1 MPFTKEILGEDFL
14 HRLMGMDF
22 GEVCFRMIA
31 LLKMKNLTEHQFNI
45 DLPDYEIILS
55 AKKKVKSTDQNE
67 N

>member
-1 MPFTKEILGEDFL
+1 MAFIKEIVDEDFL
-14 HRLMGMDF
+14 HRLMGLDF
-22 GEVCFRMIA
+22 GEVCFRMIG
-31 LLKMKNLTEHQFNI
+31 LLKMANLTEHAFNI